1 MDKKPTSEIRS
12 LLIEELETILARDL
26 SKDDAGKPLRELG
39 VDSLSLVELFVSIEK
54 LFGVKLMESGM
65 TKDDFQSID
74 ALASAISN
82 AE

>member
-1 MDKKPTSEIRS
+1 MSTEEIRS
-12 LLIEELETILARDL
+12 RLIEELETILARDL
-26 SKDDAGKPLRELG
+26 SKDDAEKPLHELG

-54 LFGVKLMESGM
+54 RFGVKLMESGL

-82 AE
+82 AK

>member
-1 MDKKPTSEIRS
+1 MEKMSTEEIRNR
-12 LLIEELETILARDL
+12 LIEELETILARDL
-26 SKDDAGKPLRELG
+26 SQDDAGKPLHELG

-54 LFGVKLMESGM
+54 RFEVKLMESGL